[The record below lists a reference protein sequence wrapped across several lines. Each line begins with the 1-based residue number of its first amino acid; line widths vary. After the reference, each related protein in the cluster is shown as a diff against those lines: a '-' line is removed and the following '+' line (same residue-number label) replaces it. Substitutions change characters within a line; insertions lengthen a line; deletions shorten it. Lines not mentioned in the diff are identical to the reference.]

1 MCIRDRFKAAW
12 HNSGTPKG
20 PWSIQW
26 GDTADKP
33 VTLDWLQA
41 GLQHSLRIS
50 AGTAHVQGPA
60 PGAVTVSWQPARWA
74 AAGPKGPA
82 QWQSQG
88 AISKVPLAWL
98 EEMCI
103 RDR

>member
-1 MCIRDRFKAAW
+1 MTTSPPPAGRDDPLYLRARQSVLFRRDPGIA
-12 HNSGTPKG
+12 
-20 PWSIQW
+20 
-26 GDTADKP
+26 
-33 VTLDWLQA
+33 TLQR
-41 GLQHSLRIS
+41 SLRIS

-98 EEMCI
+98 EVL
-103 RDR
+103 R